1 MDLSVQCPYCR
12 VQVQTDLEAQDW
24 SKNAAEILTVPLME
38 RLGRLA
44 STTAWVSK
52 GKDPRLG
59 GILSIWNNTV
69 GLLRGYQQ
77 DVHVMK
83 REIRCDSQ
91 NCGAAFDCYV
101 NLDPEHKFS
110 DFWPHLTGKVD
121 AAGQYSSS
129 GAQSSAERLLTFGEN
144 IGVNPNSFTIILGF
158 GFCLLTLLPNILLDA
173 QQSELLDQAILR
185 FGVVLLVA
193 MMLWTIKQTSEHIR
207 DSLPSLRDLL
217 IIPNHNSLQF
227 WHNFA
232 LGRVTGVSFPKEG
245 RKSHFIQPRTPF
257 RKFFSK
263 FTISQAAVVGGIP
276 SLLLA
281 TIIWATRY
289 LPNIREVNLLVLSE
303 FIFWIVITYFT
314 GVSAWIG
321 LNVGAFLL
329 QNISFIPMKLT
340 PFNGFDNLA
349 PVKKIAKLS
358 LQLVIPVALLPLLVV
373 VSLLTLPSL
382 QALIQLW
389 LLPWIQILLGLGLI
403 LIGLADTG
411 ILILGIIYVGLLPL
425 ISSTAG
431 DPSAGWILGSR
442 AWVGLGAF
450 GAFLSILLAY
460 HLSRAFVPL
469 ARIVK
474 EKKQETIDQLNRTL
488 VSLSDDLRNLENNL
502 SHLSDFDTAQ
512 REAVLRNIKSI
523 TDLREKVISTRID
536 LFDIRTSIGVI
547 SPFLYSVVLPFVLE
561 ALKNRI
567 LPTK

>member
-1 MDLSVQCPYCR
+1 
-12 VQVQTDLEAQDW
+12 
-24 SKNAAEILTVPLME
+24 
-38 RLGRLA
+38 
-44 STTAWVSK
+44 
-52 GKDPRLG
+52 
-59 GILSIWNNTV
+59 
-69 GLLRGYQQ
+69 
-77 DVHVMK
+77 
-83 REIRCDSQ
+83 
-91 NCGAAFDCYV
+91 
-101 NLDPEHKFS
+101 
-110 DFWPHLTGKVD
+110 
-121 AAGQYSSS
+121 
-129 GAQSSAERLLTFGEN
+129 
-144 IGVNPNSFTIILGF
+144 
-158 GFCLLTLLPNILLDA
+158 
-173 QQSELLDQAILR
+173 
-185 FGVVLLVA
+185 
-193 MMLWTIKQTSEHIR
+193 
-207 DSLPSLRDLL
+207 
-217 IIPNHNSLQF
+217 
-227 WHNFA
+227 
-232 LGRVTGVSFPKEG
+232 
-245 RKSHFIQPRTPF
+245 
-257 RKFFSK
+257 
-263 FTISQAAVVGGIP
+263 
-276 SLLLA
+276 
-281 TIIWATRY
+281 
-289 LPNIREVNLLVLSE
+289 
-303 FIFWIVITYFT
+303 
-314 GVSAWIG
+314 
-321 LNVGAFLL
+321 
-329 QNISFIPMKLT
+329 
-340 PFNGFDNLA
+340 
-349 PVKKIAKLS
+349 
-358 LQLVIPVALLPLLVV
+358 V